1 VFRWRRTDLSEKS
14 VCLINGVA
22 IVCHESSSLGLHRAG
37 LKVRTTTSS
46 SSKRGATGPSIP
58 AVALTAQ
65 VSIED
70 ESRALAEGFS
80 EFVWLSSTS

>member
-1 VFRWRRTDLSEKS
+1 L
-14 VCLINGVA
+14 
-22 IVCHESSSLGLHRAG
+22 
-37 LKVRTTTSS
+37 
-46 SSKRGATGPSIP
+46 IP

-80 EFVWLSSTS
+80 EFVRKPYRFDDLVDAVASAARSSRDPDEGPER